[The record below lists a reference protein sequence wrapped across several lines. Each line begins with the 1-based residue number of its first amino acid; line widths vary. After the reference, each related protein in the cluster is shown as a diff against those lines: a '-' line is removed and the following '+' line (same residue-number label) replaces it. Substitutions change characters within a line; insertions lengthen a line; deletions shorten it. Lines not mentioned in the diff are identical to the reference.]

1 MNKKKIE
8 SDYKKKINLL
18 TSYNKNYYDASKPL
32 VSDKVYDDLKN
43 SILILE
49 SKYSFLNSEKSP
61 SKVVGF
67 KPSKNFQKVTHR
79 APMLSLANAFGR
91 EDLINFEKKILNF
104 LSKDD
109 DFNLSYSAEPKID
122 GISAS
127 LIYKNGEFKT
137 GLSRGD
143 GKEGED
149 ITVNLSTIKDIPKKI
164 EAKDFPEEID
174 IRGEV
179 FIQNSDFENLKE
191 KFANPRNAASG
202 SLRQKNPEDTKKI
215 PLKFIAYT
223 FGL

>member
-1 MNKKKIE
+1 MIKKNIE
-8 SDYKKKINLL
+8 SEYKKKIKLL
-18 TSYNKNYYDASKPL
+18 TNYNKNYYDTSKPL
-32 VSDKVYDDLKN
+32 VSDKEYDDLKN
-43 SILILE
+43 SILVLE
-49 SKYSFLNSEKSP
+49 SKYTFLNSKKSP

-67 KPSKNFQKVTHR
+67 KPSKNFQKIAHR

-104 LSKDD
+104 LSKNEDYK
-109 DFNLSYSAEPKID
+109 LSYSAEPKID

-127 LIYKNGEFKT
+127 LIYKNGEFKI

-149 ITVNLSTIKDIPKKI
+149 ITANLATIKDIPKKI
-164 EAKDFPEEID
+164 QLKDFPKEID

-191 KFANPRNAASG
+191 KFANPRNAA
-202 SLRQKNPEDTKKI
+202 
-215 PLKFIAYT
+215 
-223 FGL
+223 

>member
-8 SDYKKKINLL
+8 LEYNNKIKLL
-18 TSYNKNYYDASKPL
+18 TSYNKSYYDDSKPL
-32 VSDKVYDDLKN
+32 VTDKEYDDLKN

-109 DFNLSYSAEPKID
+109 DFNFSYSAEPKID

-149 ITVNLSTIKDIPKKI
+149 ITVNQIG
-164 EAKDFPEEID
+164 
-174 IRGEV
+174 R
-179 FIQNSDFENLKE
+179 
-191 KFANPRNAASG
+191 ASC
-202 SLRQKNPEDTKKI
+202 RERV
-215 PLKFIAYT
+215 
-223 FGL
+223 